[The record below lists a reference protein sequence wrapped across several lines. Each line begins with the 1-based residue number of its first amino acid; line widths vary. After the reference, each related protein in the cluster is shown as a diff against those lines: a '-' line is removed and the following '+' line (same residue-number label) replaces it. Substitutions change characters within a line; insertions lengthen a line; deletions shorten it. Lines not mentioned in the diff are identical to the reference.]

1 MNVFDISVQNVG
13 KEYRLG
19 ASRGDS
25 ALWALRDVSLD
36 VPRGS
41 SVGIIGR
48 NGAGKSTLFKLLAG
62 ITAPTTGRIVLNGRL
77 AALIEVGSGFHPE
90 LTGRENVFLSGSLL
104 GMTRREIAGKLER
117 IVEFAGV
124 RRFIDT
130 PVKRYSSG
138 MYVRLGFAIA
148 AHLEPH
154 ILLVDEVLAVG
165 DAEFQER
172 CLQRIQE
179 IRAQG
184 TTCLFISHDLTAIE
198 RLCDRAVLLDRGEI
212 AETGTPTDVV
222 ATYHRRIIADA
233 NAPGE
238 PVVVALKSGVTLTNL
253 ALLDPDA
260 PDAVFCRTGGPL
272 VVSLTY
278 EATRRVAIEFEL
290 RIYAADGRTRIATL
304 RTGERGDELSVDSPG
319 GTIEFSLAAVPLGAG
334 AYYLGAL
341 ARDLVTDT
349 TVAWWDG
356 ETRLHVHDGPRGGG
370 QQQIPHTWRHIQV
383 DAGERRLAASVR
395 ISPPG

>member
-1 MNVFDISVQNVG
+1 M
-13 KEYRLG
+13 
-19 ASRGDS
+19 
-25 ALWALRDVSLD
+25 SLD

-104 GMTRREIAGKLER
+104 GMTRREIAGKLDR

-165 DAEFQER
+165 DAEFQAR

-179 IRAQG
+179 LRAQG

-198 RLCDRAVLLDRGEI
+198 RLCDRALLLDRGEI

-278 EATRRVAIEFEL
+278 QATRRVAIEFEL

-334 AYYLGAL
+334 VYYLGAL

-356 ETRLHVHDGPRGGG
+356 ETRLHVQDGSRGGG
-370 QQQIPHTWRHIQV
+370 QQRIPHTWRHIQA
-383 DAGERRLAASVR
+383 DAGDRTLAANVR
-395 ISPPG
+395 INPPG